1 VPTIHFGLSGFVPLV
16 LYSAGVVA
24 LLLSI
29 FWKPIAGLYFLVPLI
44 PLQTVRYHLIGL
56 PLGQSLVDIIVF
68 GIILGLLIRGE
79 KIFVRTP
86 WNIMLLVYAGFTFIS
101 LCLGSFYL
109 NTSLPLLP
117 TDPRFADWKN
127 YMMMPIILFVVAAT
141 VKEKRQMKILVLLMC
156 AATLSLDRSFYETV
170 SERDFSAFSYD
181 LRDEGGMGY
190 AGVNGLAAYE
200 AQITLFL
207 LAISGME
214 SKRWLKYGYLALAAF
229 SAICLMYSLSR
240 GGYAALL
247 LGCLFLGIVKQRKL
261 LIALAIFAFTWTSLV
276 PAAVRERVMMTYDE
290 HSGQVD
296 HSAGLRLSLWEES
309 MKIFETSPVVGVGFY
324 TFAYSAHMDEYKD
337 SHNIYVKV
345 LVETGVVGLLVFL
358 WLLATT
364 FFAGFKLFRWSQDPF
379 LSSLGLALATWVV
392 CAAAA
397 NFFGDR
403 WTFLQVNGYMWV
415 LGGMVARGLLM
426 EEEGPQEVADENS
439 EVAEAGMLAEVP
451 EPVVV

>member
-1 VPTIHFGLSGFVPLV
+1 MPSVHFGLSGVVPIV
-16 LYSAGVVA
+16 LYTAGIIA
-24 LLLSI
+24 FLLSI

-56 PLGQSLVDIIVF
+56 PLGQSLVDIIIF
-68 GIILGLLIRGE
+68 GVIVGMLIRGE
-79 KIFVRTP
+79 KILVRTP
-86 WNIMLLVYAGFTFIS
+86 WNLMLLIYAGFTFIS

-127 YMMMPIILFVVAAT
+127 YMMMPVILLVVAAT
-141 VKEKRQMKILVLLMC
+141 VKDKREMKILVLLMC
-156 AATLSLDRSFYETV
+156 VATLYLDRSFYETV

-200 AQITLFL
+200 AQITIFL
-207 LAISGME
+207 LALSCME
-214 SKRWLKYGYLALAAF
+214 KKRWQKYGYLALAAF
-229 SAICLMYSLSR
+229 SSICLMYSLSR

-247 LGCLFLGIVKQRKL
+247 IGCLFLGLVKQRKL
-261 LIALAIFAFTWTSLV
+261 LILLAIFAFTWTSVV
-276 PAAVRERVMMTYDE
+276 PAAVRERVMMTYDGT
-290 HSGQVD
+290 SGQVD

-309 MKIFETSPVVGVGFY
+309 MKIFDTNPVIGVGFY
-324 TFAYSAHMDEYKD
+324 TFAYSQHENNYKD

-345 LVETGVVGLLVFL
+345 LVETGVVGLLFFL
-358 WLLATT
+358 WLLAKT
-364 FFAGFKLFRWSQDPF
+364 FFTGFRLFRLSSDPF
-379 LSSLGLALATWVV
+379 LSSLGLGLAGWAV
-392 CAAAA
+392 CAALG

-415 LGGMVARGLLM
+415 LGGLVARGLM
-426 EEEGPQEVADENS
+426 IEEEGPELEGELSEVVEGEELVEVA
-439 EVAEAGMLAEVP
+439 